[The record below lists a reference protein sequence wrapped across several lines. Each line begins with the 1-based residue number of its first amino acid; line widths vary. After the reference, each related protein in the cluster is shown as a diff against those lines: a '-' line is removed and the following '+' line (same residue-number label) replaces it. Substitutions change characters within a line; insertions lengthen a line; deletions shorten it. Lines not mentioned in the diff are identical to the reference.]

1 MNSLPKFSCAMKRT
15 SSLSSL
21 LSSSSLSSISRRVSS
36 SSEFSIYIP
45 SLMYLFKELIFLK
58 KRLICLLL
66 VFCMVFSL
74 CACAKDNAEEPQP
87 SESATVN
94 TANDRTVYVSQSGGK
109 IHRYND
115 CSGMKYYDVMTYS
128 EAIEKGFD
136 LCQKCYG

>member
-1 MNSLPKFSCAMKRT
+1 MNSLPKFSCAIKRT
-15 SSLSSL
+15 NSLISL

-66 VFCMVFSL
+66 ALCMVFSL
-74 CACAKDNAEEPQP
+74 CACAKDNVEDPQP
-87 SESATVN
+87 SETATVN

-128 EAIEKGFD
+128 EAIDKGFD